1 MTQEGL
7 DEVEINSIPGVEVER
22 KASDG
27 IEDEE
32 PAPSEPIEVRTK
44 ITLIR

>member
-1 MTQEGL
+1 MTL
-7 DEVEINSIPGVEVER
+7 DDSVEENSIPGVEVESQ
-22 KASDG
+22 ASNG

-44 ITLIR
+44 ITLI